1 MKTEI
6 KDLKAEY
13 ADNGDQN
20 LFANLSRAKFEFNS
34 IIQKK
39 EEFSLFRCRHKYYEQ
54 GERAGKFLTWRVKQ
68 QQAQTLISAINNEKG
83 EIVTDNIEINNAF
96 K

>member
-1 MKTEI
+1 M
-6 KDLKAEY
+6 
-13 ADNGDQN
+13 
-20 LFANLSRAKFEFNS
+20 
-34 IIQKK
+34 QKK

-54 GERAGKFLTWRVKQ
+54 GERAGKFLTRRVKQ

-96 K
+96 KLSYQKIVHIRTGYLAYG